1 MSGVT
6 ISVKSDMQA
15 IIVGLQNYRN
25 ELIDGAVVRALNR
38 TATTVRA
45 EAARDIH
52 EEYAGLKISAIKDR
66 IDIQKAT
73 KVTLRTIIS
82 VSGRPIPI
90 VEFDAR
96 QTAAGVTVKVKGA
109 RKLLR
114 GAFIATMP
122 SGHIGVFYRRGFAG
136 HRAGRLPIDQVFSI
150 SLPTA
155 FSNKK
160 VFDAVVRAAKERFPA
175 ALAQEARYLQL
186 KKAA

>member
-6 ISVKSDMQA
+6 INVKHDMRA
-15 IIVGLQNYRN
+15 IIVGLENYRK
-25 ELIDGAVVRALNR
+25 ELVDGAVVRALNR

-52 EEYAGLKISAIKDR
+52 DEYPGLKIGAVKDR
-66 IDIQKAT
+66 IDIQKAN
-73 KVTLRTIIS
+73 KVTQRVVIS

-90 VEFDAR
+90 VEFAAR
-96 QTAAGVTVKVKGA
+96 QIAAGVTVKVKGA

-122 SGHIGVFYRRGFAG
+122 TGHIGVFYRRGFRGA
-136 HRAGRLPIDQVFSI
+136 RSARLPIDQVFSI
-150 SLPTA
+150 SLPVA

-160 VFDAVVRAAKERFPA
+160 VMDAVVRSAKERFPG
-175 ALAQEARYLQL
+175 ALSQEVRFLKL

>member
-1 MSGVT
+1 MSGVK
-6 ISVKSDMQA
+6 IDVRSDLNA
-15 IIVGLQNYRN
+15 IIVGLEGYRKD
-25 ELIDGAVVRALNR
+25 LIDGAVVRALNR

-52 EEYAGLKISAIKDR
+52 DEYSGMKISDIKAR
-66 IDIQKAT
+66 ISVQQAT
-73 KVTLRTIIS
+73 RITQRVLIS

-90 VEFDAR
+90 IQFDAR
-96 QTAAGVTVKVKGA
+96 QTKLGVTVKVKGT

-122 SGHIGVFYRRGFAG
+122 SGHQGVFYRRGFAG
-136 HRAGRLPIDQVFSI
+136 SRAPRLPIDQVFSI
-150 SLPTA
+150 SLPVA

-160 VFDAVVRAAKERFPA
+160 VMDAVVKAAKERFPG
-175 ALAQEARYLQL
+175 ALAQEANYLRI

>member
-1 MSGVT
+1 MSLINIDVR
-6 ISVKSDMQA
+6 SDLNA
-15 IIVGLQNYRN
+15 VIVGLQGYRQ

-45 EAARDIH
+45 EAAREIND
-52 EEYAGLKISAIKDR
+52 EYPGLKIGVVKDR
-66 IDIQKAT
+66 IRIQQAT

-90 VEFDAR
+90 VEFAAR
-96 QTAAGVTVKVKGA
+96 QTRDGVTVNVKGK

-122 SGHIGVFYRRGFAG
+122 GGHRGVFFRRGRG
-136 HRAGRLPIDQVFSI
+136 GKRAARLPIDQVFSI
-150 SLPTA
+150 SLPVA

-160 VFDAVVRAAKERFPA
+160 VMAAVVRSAKERFPA
-175 ALAQEARYLQL
+175 ALAQEANFLTL

>member
-1 MSGVT
+1 MSGVK
-6 ISVKSDMQA
+6 IDVRHDMNA
-15 IIVGLQNYRN
+15 IIVGLENYRK

-52 EEYAGLKISAIKDR
+52 QEYQGLKIGAIKDR
-66 IDIQKAT
+66 IDIQRANKIT
-73 KVTLRTIIS
+73 QRVVIS

-96 QTAAGVTVKVKGA
+96 QTAAGVTVKVKGT

-114 GAFIATMP
+114 GAFLARMP

-150 SLPTA
+150 SLPVA

-160 VFDAVVRAAKERFPA
+160 VMDAVVRSAQERFPD
-175 ALAQEARYLQL
+175 ALSQEVRFVKL